1 MMLKLLVLNDRD
13 NVGVLLEKAAAGDIC
28 NHNGYGIEIL
38 EDVDFGH
45 KIALKNLSKDDVVYK
60 YGEEI
65 GYMLCNIEK
74 GQWIHNHNMGCR
86 RGK

>member
-1 MMLKLLVLNDRD
+1 MLRILVINEKD
-13 NVGVLLEKAAAGDIC
+13 NVGVLLEKGKSGEYFNYKGEDIKLLE
-28 NHNGYGIEIL
+28 NIE
-38 EDVDFGH
+38 FGH
-45 KIALKNLSKDDVVYK
+45 KVALKDFAREDIVYK

-65 GYMLCNIEK
+65 GYALEDIAK

>member
-1 MMLKLLVLNDRD
+1 MNRRLLVINEKD
-13 NVGVLLEKAAAGDIC
+13 NVGVLLEDCKAGDTC
-28 NHNGYGIEIL
+28 CYKD
-38 EDVDFGH
+38 EDIKAFEDIQFGH
-45 KIALKNLSKDDVVYK
+45 KIALKEISKGSIIYK

-65 GYMLCNIEK
+65 GYALEDITK

>member
-1 MMLKLLVLNDRD
+1 MKKKLLVIHSRD
-13 NVGVLLEKAAAGDIC
+13 NVGVLLEKTEAGDTCTHGQKNIQ
-28 NHNGYGIEIL
+28 IL
-38 EDVDFGH
+38 ENTEFAH
-45 KIALKNLSKDDVVYK
+45 KIALVDIPADANIFK

-65 GYMLCNIEK
+65 GYALADIKK

>member
-1 MMLKLLVLNDRD
+1 MYKKMLIINEKD
-13 NVGVLLEKAAAGDIC
+13 NVGVLLEDFKAGEVCRYRDIDVKA
-28 NHNGYGIEIL
+28 L
-38 EDVDFGH
+38 EDIQFGH
-45 KIALKNLSKDDVVYK
+45 KIALKDMSSGDIVYK

-65 GYMLCNIEK
+65 GYALENIAK

>member
-1 MMLKLLVLNDRD
+1 MRILVINEKD
-13 NVGVLLEKAAAGDIC
+13 NVGVLLEKGKSGEYFNYKGEDIKLLE
-28 NHNGYGIEIL
+28 NIE
-38 EDVDFGH
+38 FGH
-45 KIALKNLSKDDVVYK
+45 KVALKDFAREDIVYK

-65 GYMLCNIEK
+65 GYALEDIAK

>member
-1 MMLKLLVLNDRD
+1 MEKKLLVMHDKD
-13 NVGVLLEKAAAGDIC
+13 NVGVLLEDTFPGEVCKYKGETIK
-28 NHNGYGIEIL
+28 IL
-38 EDVDFGH
+38 EDVHFGH
-45 KIALKNLSKDDVVYK
+45 KVALKDIQAGETVYK

-65 GYMLCNIEK
+65 GYALESIAQ

>member
-1 MMLKLLVLNDRD
+1 LVRTVVMNKKD
-13 NVGVLLEKAAAGDIC
+13 NVAVLLEKGVSGDFC
-28 NHNGYGIEIL
+28 SYNGEDIKLLEGIE
-38 EDVDFGH
+38 FGH
-45 KIALKNLSKDDVVYK
+45 KIALKDFTRGDIVYK

-65 GYMLCNIEK
+65 GYALEDIAK

>member
-1 MMLKLLVLNDRD
+1 MLKKLLVMNEKD
-13 NVGVLLEKAAAGDIC
+13 NVGVLLEDSRVGEFC
-28 NHNGYGIEIL
+28 NYKDEEIKIL
-38 EDVDFGH
+38 ENIQFGH
-45 KIALKNLSKDDVVYK
+45 KIALRDFSKEDIVYK

-65 GYMLCNIEK
+65 GYALEDIAK

>member
-1 MMLKLLVLNDRD
+1 MTNRLLVINEKD
-13 NVGVLLEKAAAGDIC
+13 NVGVLLEDSKKGDYCKYMDEEIK
-28 NHNGYGIEIL
+28 IL
-38 EDVDFGH
+38 EDIHFGH
-45 KIALKNLSKDDVVYK
+45 KIALKDFSKEEIVYK

-65 GYMLCNIEK
+65 GYALEEIAK

>member
-1 MMLKLLVLNDRD
+1 MLRILVINEKD
-13 NVGVLLEKAAAGDIC
+13 NVGVLLEKGKSGEYFNYKSEDIKL
-28 NHNGYGIEIL
+28 L
-38 EDVDFGH
+38 EDIEFGH
-45 KIALKNLSKDDVVYK
+45 KVALKDFAREDIVYK

-65 GYMLCNIEK
+65 GYALEDIAK

>member
-1 MMLKLLVLNDRD
+1 MCKRIIIMNEKD
-13 NVGVLLEKAAAGDIC
+13 NVGVLLEDATKGNFSNYEGQDIKL
-28 NHNGYGIEIL
+28 L
-38 EDVDFGH
+38 EDISYGH
-45 KIALKNLSKDDVVYK
+45 KIALKDFSKEDIIYK

-65 GYMLCNIEK
+65 GYALEDIVK